1 VLNSSTYAIIGAG
14 NMGRALLQGLLG
26 TAGEGVSPDRV
37 TVTRRRPEKGAEM
50 ARALGVRT
58 AASNV
63 AAIAGADV
71 VLLAVKPQILTKVL
85 AELHGHN
92 PTALYVSVAAGVSTE
107 RIEVALGGEPRVVRA
122 MPNTAAIVRQSATA
136 VAPGAYAT
144 EADMDA
150 ARAIFDAVGRT
161 VTVEEHHLD
170 AVTGLS
176 GSGPAYIFLILDAL
190 SDAGVK
196 VGLSRDVAAELA
208 AQTVMGSAQLL
219 LTTGEHPGR
228 LKDQGDLPRRHGHR
242 RAAHARSGRA
252 AHDAHQRRRGR
263 HAARAR
269 AGPGLRPRGVYAAP
283 LTPRRL
289 RRPTDCQP
297 RPAPDVTD
305 SQRATLTFAREFS
318 AHPALC
324 PHS

>member
-1 VLNSSTYAIIGAG
+1 MLNSSTYAIIGAG

-122 MPNTAAIVRQSATA
+122 MPNTPALVHEGATA
-136 VAPGAYAT
+136 ISAGRYAND
-144 EADMDA
+144 EDM
-150 ARAIFDAVGRT
+150 ARAQAIFERVGR
-161 VTVEEHHLD
+161 VVVVEEYHLD

-176 GSGPAYIFLILDAL
+176 GSGPAYLMLIVEAFA
-190 SDAGVK
+190 DAGVK
-196 VGLSRDVAAELA
+196 VGLSREIAMELA
-208 AQTVMGSAQLL
+208 VQTIRGSARLL
-219 LTTGEHPGR
+219 QETGEHPGK
-228 LKDQGDLPRRHGHR
+228 LKDMVTSPGGTAIAGLHTLEAGGLRTTIMNAVEAATR
-242 RAAHARSGRA
+242 RA
-252 AHDAHQRRRGR
+252 
-263 HAARAR
+263 
-269 AGPGLRPRGVYAAP
+269 
-283 LTPRRL
+283 
-289 RRPTDCQP
+289 
-297 RPAPDVTD
+297 
-305 SQRATLTFAREFS
+305 RE
-318 AHPALC
+318 LGQG
-324 PHS
+324 